1 MNPTATLPIS
11 GVFCAS
17 ATPVLED
24 GTPDHAIFA
33 NHARALIEEGC
44 DGIALLG
51 TTGEAN
57 SFSIAQRQALLDN
70 VIASGIEPQRL
81 LPGTSQTN
89 VADTVTLMRHAVEA
103 GVKATVVLPPFYYK
117 GVSDEGL
124 FRFYAEAI
132 EGVGR
137 DDLRVVLYH
146 IPPIAQVGLSVE
158 LVGRLLEA
166 FPGIVVGIKDSSG
179 KLESMQAFASAFENF
194 SVLAGADPFMLPLL
208 RSGGA
213 GCITSSSNLIGKHL
227 RVVFDNFFD
236 PMQDARVEAA
246 QARINA
252 WRDLSNA
259 YVQLPTVKAMLAKRR
274 NHAGWIR
281 VRPPLVEL
289 TPAEIDKVHAQMAA
303 LEAQDLVGQRHG

>member
-1 MNPTATLPIS
+1 MIPATKLPIH

-24 GTPDHAIFA
+24 GTPDHATFA
-33 NHARALIEEGC
+33 SHCHALLQEGC

-57 SFSIAQRQALLDN
+57 SFSITQRQALLDK
-70 VIASGIEPQRL
+70 VIASGIDPQRL

-146 IPPIAQVGLSVE
+146 IPPIAQVGLSIE

-179 KLESMQAFASAFENF
+179 KLESMRQFASTFQDF

-227 RVVFDNFFD
+227 RVVFDYAHR
-236 PMQDARVEAA
+236 PEDAALVDAA
-246 QARINA
+246 QERINV

-259 YVQLPTVKAMLAKRR
+259 YVQLPTIKAMLARRR
-274 NHAGWIR
+274 NHLGWTR

-289 TPAEIDKVHAQMAA
+289 SPAELDTVWAKMAE
-303 LEAQDLVGQRHG
+303 LEAQENV

>member
-1 MNPTATLPIS
+1 MNPATKLPIS

-17 ATPVLED
+17 ATPILED
-24 GTPDHAIFA
+24 GTPDHAAFA
-33 NHARALIEEGC
+33 VHCKALIEEGC
-44 DGIALLG
+44 DGVALLG

-57 SFSIAQRQALLDN
+57 SFSLEQRQHLLER
-70 VIASGIEPQRL
+70 VIVAGVDPQRL

-89 VADTVTLMRHAVEA
+89 VPDSITLVKHAVGL
-103 GVKATVVLPPFYYK
+103 GVKACVVLPPFYYK

-124 FRFYAEAI
+124 FRFYAELI
-132 EGVGR
+132 EGVGS

-146 IPPIAQVGLSVE
+146 IPPIAQIGISLE
-158 LVGRLLEA
+158 LTARLREA
-166 FPGIVVGIKDSSG
+166 FPGIIVGVKDSSG
-179 KLESMQAFASAFENF
+179 KLESMEAYAKAFQGF

-208 RSGGA
+208 RAGGA

-227 RVVFDNFFD
+227 RVVFDNWFD
-236 PMQDARVEAA
+236 ETRSAEVEAA

-259 YVQLPTVKAMLAKRR
+259 YVQLPTVKAMLARRR
-274 NHAGWIR
+274 NHMGWTR

-289 TPAEIDKVHAQMAA
+289 NADEVATVWGRMDA
-303 LEAQDLVGQRHG
+303 LEAAENV

>member
-1 MNPTATLPIS
+1 MNPATKLPIS

-24 GTPDHAIFA
+24 GTPDHAAFA
-33 NHARALIEEGC
+33 IHAKALLAEGC
-44 DGIALLG
+44 DGVALLG

-57 SFSIAQRQALLDN
+57 SFSISQRQGLLER
-70 VIASGIEPQRL
+70 VIAAGVDPQRL

-179 KLESMQAFASAFENF
+179 KLESMQQFASTFQDF

-208 RSGGA
+208 KSGGA

-227 RVVFDNFFD
+227 RVVFDHFFD
-236 PMQDARVEAA
+236 PAQAEKVEAA

-259 YVQLPTVKAMLAKRR
+259 YVQLPTIKAMLAKRR
-274 NHAGWIR
+274 NHPGWTR

-289 TPAEIDKVHAQMAA
+289 TPAEISNVWNKMAE
-303 LEAQDLVGQRHG
+303 LEAQENV

>member
-1 MNPTATLPIS
+1 MNPARQLPVS

-24 GTPDHAIFA
+24 GSPDHAAFA
-33 NHARALIEEGC
+33 AHCKALIEEGC
-44 DGIALLG
+44 DGVALLG

-57 SFSIAQRQALLDN
+57 SFSLHQRQDLLEK
-70 VIASGIEPQRL
+70 VIASGLDPQRL

-89 VADTVTLMRHAVEA
+89 VPDSITLVKHAVEA
-103 GVKATVVLPPFYYK
+103 GVKACVVLPPFYYK

-124 FRFYAEAI
+124 FRFYAELI
-132 EGVGR
+132 EGVGSN
-137 DDLRVVLYH
+137 DLRVVLYH
-146 IPPIAQVGLSVE
+146 IPPIAQIGISLE
-158 LVGRLLEA
+158 LTARLREA
-166 FPGIVVGIKDSSG
+166 FPGVIVGVKDSSG
-179 KLESMQAFASAFENF
+179 KIESMEAFAKAFDNF

-208 RSGGA
+208 RAGGA

-227 RVVFDNFFD
+227 RVVFDNWFD
-236 PMQDARVEAA
+236 ANQNDKVDAA

-259 YVQLPTVKAMLAKRR
+259 YVQLPTIKAMLAKRR
-274 NHAGWIR
+274 NHAGWTR

-289 TPAEIDKVHAQMAA
+289 TDAERDVVWGQMAK
-303 LEAQDLVGQRHG
+303 LEAEDHV

>member
-1 MNPTATLPIS
+1 MNPATRLPIH

-24 GTPDHAIFA
+24 GTPDHAAFA
-33 NHARALIEEGC
+33 VHARALIDEGC

-57 SFSIAQRQALLDN
+57 SFSLSQRQALLDK
-70 VIASGIEPQRL
+70 VIASGIDPQRL

-89 VADTVTLMRHAVEA
+89 VADTVTLMRHAVDA

-117 GVSDEGL
+117 GVSVDGL

-146 IPPIAQVGLSVE
+146 IPPIAQVGLSLE

-179 KLESMQAFASAFENF
+179 KLDSMQAFASSFADF

-208 RSGGA
+208 KSGGA

-227 RVVFDNFFD
+227 RVVFDGWHQPD
-236 PMQDARVEAA
+236 QAAQVDAA

-259 YVQLPTVKAMLAKRR
+259 YVQLPTVKAMLARRR
-274 NHAGWIR
+274 NHPGWTR

-289 TPAEIDKVHAQMAA
+289 TAAERDTVWTRMAE
-303 LEAQDLVGQRHG
+303 LEAQDNG

>member
-1 MNPTATLPIS
+1 MNPAASLPIH
-11 GVFCAS
+11 GVFCAA
-17 ATPVLED
+17 ATPVLAD
-24 GTPDHAIFA
+24 GTPDHAAFA
-33 NHARALIEEGC
+33 THCQALLQEGC
-44 DGIALLG
+44 DGIAMLG

-57 SFSIAQRQALLDN
+57 SFSIAQRQALLDQ
-70 VIASGIEPQRL
+70 VMAAGIDPQRL

-89 VADTVTLMRHAVEA
+89 VPDTVTLVRHAVHA
-103 GVKATVVLPPFYYK
+103 GVKAAVVLPPFYYK

-124 FRFYAEAI
+124 FRFYAEVI
-132 EGVGR
+132 EAVGSN
-137 DDLRVVLYH
+137 DLRVVLYH

-158 LVGRLLEA
+158 LVGRLLVA
-166 FPGIVVGIKDSSG
+166 FPGVVVGIKDSSG
-179 KLESMQAFASAFENF
+179 KLDSMQTFASSFANF

-213 GCITSSSNLIGKHL
+213 GCITSSSNLIGAHL

-236 PMQDARVEAA
+236 PAQDAKVDAA

-259 YVQLPTVKAMLAKRR
+259 YVQLPTIKAMLARRR
-274 NHAGWIR
+274 NHPGWTR

-289 TPAEIDKVHAQMAA
+289 GQAEIDNVWAQMTA
-303 LEAQDLVGQRHG
+303 LEAQENV

>member
-1 MNPTATLPIS
+1 MNPATKLPIS

-24 GTPDHAIFA
+24 GTPDHAAFA
-33 NHARALIEEGC
+33 IHAKALLAEGC
-44 DGIALLG
+44 DGVALLG

-57 SFSIAQRQALLDN
+57 SFSISQRQGLLER
-70 VIASGIEPQRL
+70 VIAAGVDPQRL

-166 FPGIVVGIKDSSG
+166 FPGVVVGIKDSSG
-179 KLESMQAFASAFENF
+179 KLESMQQFASTFQDF

-208 RSGGA
+208 KSSGA

-227 RVVFDNFFD
+227 RVVFDHFFD
-236 PMQDARVEAA
+236 PAQAKKVEAA

-259 YVQLPTVKAMLAKRR
+259 YVQLPTIKAMLAKRR
-274 NHAGWIR
+274 NHQGWTR

-289 TPAEIDKVHAQMAA
+289 TPAEISNVWNKMAE
-303 LEAQDLVGQRHG
+303 LEAQENV

>member
-1 MNPTATLPIS
+1 MNPATKLPVH

-24 GTPDHAIFA
+24 GTPDHAAFA
-33 NHARALIEEGC
+33 IHAKALLAEGC

-57 SFSIAQRQALLDN
+57 SFSLAQRQALLDQ
-70 VIASGIEPQRL
+70 VITSGIDPQRL

-179 KLESMQAFASAFENF
+179 KLESMQQFASTFADF

-208 RSGGA
+208 KSGGA

-227 RVVFDNFFD
+227 RVVFDHFFD
-236 PMQDARVEAA
+236 PAQAEKVEAA

-259 YVQLPTVKAMLAKRR
+259 YVQLPTIKAMLAKRR
-274 NHAGWIR
+274 NHPGWTR

-289 TPAEIDKVHAQMAA
+289 TPAEISNVWNKMAE
-303 LEAQDLVGQRHG
+303 LEAQDNV

>member
-1 MNPTATLPIS
+1 MNPASTLPIS

-24 GTPDHAIFA
+24 GTPDHAAFA
-33 NHARALIEEGC
+33 THCQGLLDEGC

-57 SFSIAQRQALLDN
+57 SFSIAQRQALLEK
-70 VIASGIEPQRL
+70 VIASGIDPQRL
-81 LPGTSQTN
+81 MPGTSQTN
-89 VADTVTLMRHAVEA
+89 VADTVTLMRHAVDA

-132 EGVGR
+132 EGVGSN
-137 DDLRVVLYH
+137 DLRVVLYH
-146 IPPIAQVGLSVE
+146 IPPIAQVGLSIE
-158 LVGRLLEA
+158 LVGRLLAA

-179 KLESMQAFASAFENF
+179 KLESMQAFTSAYQNF

-227 RVVFDNFFD
+227 RVVFDNWFD
-236 PMQDARVEAA
+236 PAQNDKVDAA

-259 YVQLPTVKAMLAKRR
+259 YVQLPTIKAMLAKRR
-274 NHAGWIR
+274 NHAGWTR

-289 TPAEIDKVHAQMAA
+289 TAAEIGKVQAQMAE
-303 LEAQDLVGQRHG
+303 LEAQDNG

>member
-1 MNPTATLPIS
+1 MNPATKLPIH
-11 GVFCAS
+11 GVFSAS

-24 GTPDHAIFA
+24 GTPDHTAFAI
-33 NHARALIEEGC
+33 HARALLEEGC

-57 SFSIAQRQALLDN
+57 SFSLAQRQALLDK
-70 VIASGIEPQRL
+70 VIASGIDPQRL

-89 VADTVTLMRHAVEA
+89 VADTVTLMSHAVEA

-179 KLESMQAFASAFENF
+179 KLESMQQFASAFADF

-227 RVVFDNFFD
+227 RVVFDHFFD
-236 PMQDARVEAA
+236 AAQSEKVDAA

-259 YVQLPTVKAMLAKRR
+259 YVQLPTIKAMLAKRR
-274 NHAGWIR
+274 NHPGWTR

-289 TPAEIDKVHAQMAA
+289 SQAEISNVWNKMAE
-303 LEAQDLVGQRHG
+303 LEAQDNG

>member
-1 MNPTATLPIS
+1 MNPATKLPIS

-17 ATPVLED
+17 ATPVQED
-24 GTPDHAIFA
+24 GTPDHAAFA
-33 NHARALIEEGC
+33 VHARALIDEGC

-57 SFSIAQRQALLDN
+57 SFSIAQRQALLDR
-70 VIASGIEPQRL
+70 VISSGIDPKRL

-124 FRFYAEAI
+124 FRFYAEAF
-132 EGVGR
+132 EAVGR

-146 IPPIAQVGLSVE
+146 IPPIAQVGLSIE
-158 LVGRLLEA
+158 LVSRLIEA
-166 FPGIVVGIKDSSG
+166 YPGIVVGIKDSSG
-179 KLESMQAFASAFENF
+179 KLESMQAFASSFENF
-194 SVLAGADPFMLPLL
+194 SVLAGADPLMLPLL

-227 RVVFDNFFD
+227 RIVFDNFFD
-236 PMQDARVEAA
+236 PAQDTKVEAA

-259 YVQLPTVKAMLAKRR
+259 YVQLPTIKAMLAKRR
-274 NHAGWIR
+274 NHPGWTR

-289 TPAEIDKVHAQMAA
+289 QPAELEKVWSQMAE
-303 LEAQDLVGQRHG
+303 LEAQDNG

>member
-1 MNPTATLPIS
+1 MNPTTKLPIH

-17 ATPVLED
+17 ATPILED
-24 GTPDHAIFA
+24 GTPDHATFA
-33 NHARALIEEGC
+33 IHARALLDEGC

-57 SFSIAQRQALLDN
+57 SFSIAQRQALLDH
-70 VIASGIEPQRL
+70 VIASGIDPQRL

-89 VADTVTLMRHAVEA
+89 VADTVTLMRHAVDA

-132 EGVGR
+132 EGVGSN
-137 DDLRVVLYH
+137 DLRVVLYH

-158 LVGRLLEA
+158 LVGRLLDA

-179 KLESMQAFASAFENF
+179 KLESMQQFASSFQDF

-213 GCITSSSNLIGKHL
+213 GCITSSSNLIGRHL
-227 RVVFDNFFD
+227 RVVFDSWH
-236 PMQDARVEAA
+236 DASQQERVDQA

-259 YVQLPTVKAMLAKRR
+259 YVQLPTIKAMLAKRR
-274 NHAGWIR
+274 NHPGWTR
-281 VRPPLVEL
+281 VRPPLVAL
-289 TPAEIDKVHAQMAA
+289 GQAEIDKVQSQMAE
-303 LEAQDLVGQRHG
+303 LEAQENG

>member
-1 MNPTATLPIS
+1 MNPATKLPIS

-17 ATPVLED
+17 ATPILAD
-24 GTPDHAIFA
+24 GTPDHAAFGT
-33 NHARALIEEGC
+33 HAKALIDEGC

-57 SFSIAQRQALLDN
+57 SFSIAQRQQLLDKL
-70 VIASGIEPQRL
+70 IAAGLDPQRL

-89 VADTVTLMRHAVEA
+89 VADTVTLMRHAVDA

-132 EGVGR
+132 EGVGSN
-137 DDLRVVLYH
+137 DLRVVLYH
-146 IPPIAQVGLSVE
+146 IPPIAQVGLSIE

-179 KLESMQAFASAFENF
+179 KLESMQQFASSFADF

-227 RVVFDNFFD
+227 RVVFDHAHV
-236 PMQDARVEAA
+236 PEDAELVDQA

-259 YVQLPTVKAMLAKRR
+259 YVQLPTIKAMLAKRR
-274 NHAGWIR
+274 NHPGWTR

-289 TPAEIDKVHAQMAA
+289 GQAEIDKVWAQMSA
-303 LEAQDLVGQRHG
+303 LESEENV

>member
-1 MNPTATLPIS
+1 MNPATKLPIS

-24 GTPDHAIFA
+24 GTPDHAAFA
-33 NHARALIEEGC
+33 THAKALLAEGC

-57 SFSIAQRQALLDN
+57 SFSISQRQGLLDK
-70 VIASGIEPQRL
+70 VIEAGIDPQRL

-166 FPGIVVGIKDSSG
+166 FPGVVVGIKDSSG
-179 KLESMQAFASAFENF
+179 KLESMQQFASTFQDF

-208 RSGGA
+208 KSGGA

-227 RVVFDNFFD
+227 RVVFDHFFD
-236 PMQDARVEAA
+236 PAQAEKVEAA

-259 YVQLPTVKAMLAKRR
+259 YVQLPTIKAMLAKRR
-274 NHAGWIR
+274 NHPGWTR

-289 TPAEIDKVHAQMAA
+289 TQAEISNVWNKMAE
-303 LEAQDLVGQRHG
+303 LEAQENG

>member
-1 MNPTATLPIS
+1 MNPAAKLPVS

-24 GTPDHAIFA
+24 GSPDHATFA
-33 NHARALIEEGC
+33 AHCKALIEEGC
-44 DGIALLG
+44 DGVALLG

-57 SFSIAQRQALLDN
+57 SFSIAQRQHLLEN
-70 VIASGIEPQRL
+70 VIASGIDPQRL

-89 VADTVTLMRHAVEA
+89 VPDSITLVKHAVEA
-103 GVKATVVLPPFYYK
+103 GVKACVVLPPFYYK

-124 FRFYAEAI
+124 FRFYAELI
-132 EGVGR
+132 EGVGSN
-137 DDLRVVLYH
+137 DLRVILYH
-146 IPPIAQVGLSVE
+146 IPPIAQIGISLE
-158 LVGRLLEA
+158 LTARLRET
-166 FPGIVVGIKDSSG
+166 FPGIIFGVKDSSG
-179 KLESMQAFASAFENF
+179 KIESMQAFASAFQDF

-227 RVVFDNFFD
+227 RVVFDNWFD
-236 PMQDARVEAA
+236 DTQNEKVDAA

-259 YVQLPTVKAMLAKRR
+259 YVQLPTIKAMLAKRR
-274 NHAGWIR
+274 NHAGWTR

-289 TPAEIDKVHAQMAA
+289 TPAELDLVWAKMAA
-303 LEAQDLVGQRHG
+303 LEGEEHV

>member
-1 MNPTATLPIS
+1 MNPATKLPIH
-11 GVFCAS
+11 GVLCAS

-24 GTPDHAIFA
+24 GTPDHATFA
-33 NHARALIEEGC
+33 SHCHALLQEGC

-57 SFSIAQRQALLDN
+57 SFSITQRKALLDK
-70 VIASGIEPQRL
+70 VIASGIDPQRL

-103 GVKATVVLPPFYYK
+103 GVKAAVVLPPFYYK

-146 IPPIAQVGLSVE
+146 IPPIAQVGLSIE

-179 KLESMQAFASAFENF
+179 KLESMRQFASTFQDF

-208 RSGGA
+208 HSGGA

-227 RVVFDNFFD
+227 RVVFDHAHRPED
-236 PMQDARVEAA
+236 GALVDAA
-246 QARINA
+246 QERINL

-259 YVQLPTVKAMLAKRR
+259 YVQLPTIKAMLARRR
-274 NHAGWIR
+274 NHLGWTR

-289 TPAEIDKVHAQMAA
+289 SPAELDTVWAKMAE
-303 LEAQDLVGQRHG
+303 LEAQENV

>member
-1 MNPTATLPIS
+1 MNPATKLPVS

-24 GTPDHAIFA
+24 GTPDHAAFA
-33 NHARALIEEGC
+33 AHCKALIEEGC
-44 DGIALLG
+44 DGVALLG

-57 SFSIAQRQALLDN
+57 SFSISQRQDLLEK
-70 VIASGIEPQRL
+70 VIAAGIDPQRL

-89 VADTVTLMRHAVEA
+89 VPDSITLVKHAVKA
-103 GVKATVVLPPFYYK
+103 GVKACVVLPPFYYK

-124 FRFYAEAI
+124 FRFYAELI
-132 EGVGR
+132 EGVGS

-146 IPPIAQVGLSVE
+146 IPPIAQVGISLE
-158 LVGRLLEA
+158 LTARLREA
-166 FPGIVVGIKDSSG
+166 FPGVIVGVKDSSG
-179 KLESMQAFASAFENF
+179 KIESMEAFASAFENF

-227 RVVFDNFFD
+227 RVVFDNWFD
-236 PMQDARVEAA
+236 PAQNDKVEAA

-259 YVQLPTVKAMLAKRR
+259 YVQLPTIKAMLAKRR
-274 NHAGWIR
+274 NHAGWTR
-281 VRPPLVEL
+281 VRPPLVDL
-289 TPAEIDKVHAQMAA
+289 TPAELDTVWAKMAE
-303 LEAQDLVGQRHG
+303 LEAQENV

>member
-1 MNPTATLPIS
+1 MNPATKLPVS

-24 GTPDHAIFA
+24 GSPDHATFA
-33 NHARALIEEGC
+33 AHCKALIEEGC
-44 DGIALLG
+44 DGVALLG

-57 SFSIAQRQALLDN
+57 SFSIAQRQDLLEK
-70 VIASGIEPQRL
+70 VIAAGIDPQRL

-89 VADTVTLMRHAVEA
+89 VPDSVTLVKHAVEA
-103 GVKATVVLPPFYYK
+103 GVKACVVLPPFYYK

-124 FRFYAEAI
+124 FRFYAELI
-132 EGVGR
+132 EGVGSN
-137 DDLRVVLYH
+137 DLRVVLYH
-146 IPPIAQVGLSVE
+146 IPPIAQIGISLE
-158 LVGRLLEA
+158 LTARLRET
-166 FPGIVVGIKDSSG
+166 FPGVIVGVKDSSG
-179 KLESMQAFASAFENF
+179 KIESMQAFASAFQDF

-227 RVVFDNFFD
+227 RVVFDNWFD
-236 PMQDARVEAA
+236 PAQNDKVEAA

-259 YVQLPTVKAMLAKRR
+259 YVQLPTIKAMLAKRR
-274 NHAGWIR
+274 NHAGWTR
-281 VRPPLVEL
+281 VRPPLVDL
-289 TPAEIDKVHAQMAA
+289 TPAELDAVWAKMAE
-303 LEAQDLVGQRHG
+303 LEAQENV

>member
-1 MNPTATLPIS
+1 MNPATSLPIH

-17 ATPVLED
+17 ATPVRDD
-24 GTPDHAIFA
+24 GTPDHAAFA
-33 NHARALIEEGC
+33 IHCQALLDEGC

-57 SFSIAQRQALLDN
+57 SFSIAQRQALLDQ
-70 VIASGIEPQRL
+70 VIAAGIAPQRL

-89 VADTVTLMRHAVEA
+89 VPDTVTLVRHAVEA
-103 GVKATVVLPPFYYK
+103 GVKAAVVLPPFYYK

-124 FRFYAEAI
+124 FRFYAEVI
-132 EGVGR
+132 EAVGR

-158 LVGRLLEA
+158 LVGRLREA
-166 FPGIVVGIKDSSG
+166 FPGIIVGIKDSSG
-179 KLESMQAFASAFENF
+179 KLDSMQTFASSFDNF

-213 GCITSSSNLIGKHL
+213 GCITSSSNLIGRHL
-227 RVVFDNFFD
+227 RVVFDHFAD
-236 PMQDARVEAA
+236 PTQNDRVDAA

-259 YVQLPTVKAMLAKRR
+259 YVQLPTIKAMLARRR
-274 NHAGWIR
+274 NHAGWTR

-289 TPAEIDKVHAQMAA
+289 GQAEIDNVWAQMAV
-303 LEAQDLVGQRHG
+303 LEAQENV